1 MAFKLGA
8 IPTDICRQDF
18 ARSLSL
24 MKRDG
29 LMYADV
35 ESVYGKIPG
44 THTDEEHMRIKETLD
59 QYGIKTQVVG
69 GFSFRNQS
77 LWSIDVGDEAYRRTL
92 DELARQIELAK
103 LLDCGM
109 IRSLVFSKQ
118 ACLWGGGGAE
128 LRNGYNNKSWPK
140 MLRLFEPLVQMAED
154 AGMDIVFET
163 GVNTVLTSGW
173 LNRKFVEDMGSR
185 HLKIIWDP
193 ANMLINRE
201 YPPSVY
207 EEIKDLIGH
216 VHIKDGVYDAD
227 HSTITATAV
236 GQGDMREYMS
246 DIARWLKRDGYQGV
260 VSIENFYIPEGKTTE
275 EGYLAGVEEFK
286 RIFGAE

>member
-109 IRSLVFSKQ
+109 ITIMMVLPGVLKAGLPVGRRR
-118 ACLWGGGGAE
+118 CGA
-128 LRNGYNNKSWPK
+128 S
-140 MLRLFEPLVQMAED
+140 Q
-154 AGMDIVFET
+154 
-163 GVNTVLTSGW
+163 W
-173 LNRKFVEDMGSR
+173 L
-185 HLKIIWDP
+185 
-193 ANMLINRE
+193 
-201 YPPSVY
+201 
-207 EEIKDLIGH
+207 
-216 VHIKDGVYDAD
+216 
-227 HSTITATAV
+227 
-236 GQGDMREYMS
+236 Q
-246 DIARWLKRDGYQGV
+246 Q
-260 VSIENFYIPEGKTTE
+260 
-275 EGYLAGVEEFK
+275 
-286 RIFGAE
+286 